1 MTQTITPPD
10 ADPAPRE
17 PAPPATRPATTGPR
31 RWLVS
36 GIALVAAI
44 AAWAAVAAWID
55 DPILPRPLG
64 VFERVVAITVSGE
77 AFTNFASSIG
87 KIAAGFAIA
96 MVFGLVIG
104 FLMGFGRA
112 KQGRVDWGRFMS
124 SYFSLPLFVLGN
136 MPGLTYAVF
145 GLLIFGVGAGGPIVV
160 SALVALPFIAM
171 NVAEGV
177 RSVDGNLLAMC
188 RAFERNRRDVLRH
201 LYLPA
206 LVTFV
211 FAGVRYGFAMA
222 WKVEALTEV
231 FGASDGVGFMIRKAY
246 QEFQVDDMLAWTTL
260 FIVAMILIE
269 RGLAYL
275 ENRFFAWRKDIS

>member
-1 MTQTITPPD
+1 MTQTPTMAPPD
-10 ADPAPRE
+10 AAPVPPRAPRRRRAGTGGR
-17 PAPPATRPATTGPR
+17 PGWPP
-31 RWLVS
+31 RWAVS
-36 GIALVAAI
+36 LMSLALAVG
-44 AAWAAVAAWID
+44 AWAAAAAWID
-55 DPILPRPLG
+55 DPIVPAPG
-64 VFERVVAITVSGE
+64 EVFSRVVAITMSGE

-87 KIAAGFAIA
+87 KIAVGFALA
-96 MVFGLVIG
+96 MVGGLVIG
-104 FLMGFGRA
+104 FVMGRSS
-112 KQGRVDWGRFMS
+112 FMT
-124 SYFSLPLFVLGN
+124 SYFSLPLFVIGN

-145 GLLIFGVGAGGPIVV
+145 GLLIFGVGATGPIVV

-177 RSVDGNLLAMC
+177 RSVDGKLLDMC
-188 RAFERNRRDVLRH
+188 RAFERNRTDIARH

-231 FGASDGVGFMIRKAY
+231 FGARDGVGFMIRRAY
-246 QEFQVDDMLAWTTL
+246 QEFQVDDMLAWTML

-269 RGLAYL
+269 RALAHL
-275 ENRFFAWRKDIS
+275 ENRFFAWRKEVA

>member
-1 MTQTITPPD
+1 VTQTITPAETRPEPD
-10 ADPAPRE
+10 DPAAGARRRR
-17 PAPPATRPATTGPR
+17 TGGRPGGPR

-36 GIALVAAI
+36 GIALILAVG
-44 AAWAAVAAWID
+44 AWAAVAAWVD
-55 DPILPRPLG
+55 DPILPKPYDVL
-64 VFERVVAITVSGE
+64 ERVIAITLSGE

-87 KIAAGFAIA
+87 KIAAGFLIA
-96 MVFGLVIG
+96 MVAGLVIG
-104 FLMGFGRA
+104 FAMGRSP
-112 KQGRVDWGRFMS
+112 FMT

-145 GLLIFGVGAGGPIVV
+145 GLLIFGVGAGGPVVV
-160 SALVALPFIAM
+160 SALVATPFIAI

-177 RSVDGNLLAMC
+177 RSVDGKLLAMC
-188 RAFERNRRDVLRH
+188 HAFERNRRDILRH

-206 LVTFV
+206 LATFV

-231 FGASDGVGFMIRKAY
+231 FGASNGVGFMIRKAY
-246 QEFQVDDMLAWTTL
+246 QEFQVADMLAWTTL
-260 FIVAMILIE
+260 FILAMVLIE

-275 ENRFFAWRKDIS
+275 ENRFFAWRKDLA

>member
-1 MTQTITPPD
+1 MTQTV
-10 ADPAPRE
+10 
-17 PAPPATRPATTGPR
+17 APPENRSVAVESPARRRVRGPIR
-31 RWLVS
+31 RNRWVVS
-36 GIALVAAI
+36 GATLLIALTAWGAL
-44 AAWAAVAAWID
+44 AAWVD
-55 DPILPRPLG
+55 DPILPTPAG
-64 VFERVVAITVSGE
+64 VGEQVYAIVASGE
-77 AFTNFASSIG
+77 ALTNFAASIA

-96 MVFGLVIG
+96 MVGGLVIG
-104 FLMGFGRA
+104 FAMGRS
-112 KQGRVDWGRFMS
+112 RFMT

-188 RAFERNRRDVLRH
+188 HAFERRRTDILRH

-206 LVTFV
+206 LTTFV

-231 FGASDGVGFMIRKAY
+231 FGASSGVGFMIRKAY
-246 QEFQVDDMLAWTTL
+246 QEFRVDDMLAWTAL
-260 FIVAMILIE
+260 FIIAMVLIE
-269 RGLAYL
+269 RGLAAL
-275 ENRFFAWRKDIS
+275 ENRFFAWRKEIA

>member
-1 MTQTITPPD
+1 MTPPD
-10 ADPAPRE
+10 ADPAPRD
-17 PAPPATRPATTGPR
+17 PAPRQRRKRTVASGPR

-36 GIALVAAI
+36 GIALVVAL
-44 AAWAAVAAWID
+44 AAWALVAAWVD
-55 DPILPRPLG
+55 DPILPRPLQ

-87 KIAAGFAIA
+87 KIATGFLIA
-96 MVFGLVIG
+96 MIGGLVIG
-104 FLMGFGRA
+104 FAMGRS
-112 KQGRVDWGRFMS
+112 RFMS

-145 GLLIFGVGAGGPIVV
+145 GLLIFGVGAGGPVVV

-246 QEFQVDDMLAWTTL
+246 QEFQVADMLAWTTL
-260 FIVAMILIE
+260 FIAAMILIE

-275 ENRFFAWRKDIS
+275 ENRFFAWRKEIA

>member
-1 MTQTITPPD
+1 MTDTVVTPTATD
-10 ADPAPRE
+10 VLARATHRT
-17 PAPPATRPATTGPR
+17 ATFGLPP

-36 GIALVAAI
+36 LMVLILTAG
-44 AAWAAVAAWID
+44 AWAAVAAWID
-55 DPILPRPLG
+55 DPIVPSPG
-64 VFERVVAITVSGE
+64 EVFGQVAVIIASGE
-77 AFTNFASSIG
+77 AVTYFAASIT
-87 KIAAGFAIA
+87 KIAAGFALA
-96 MVFGLVIG
+96 MIGGLIIG
-104 FLMGFGRA
+104 FLMGRSS
-112 KQGRVDWGRFMS
+112 FMAT
-124 SYFSLPLFVLGN
+124 YFSLPLFVIGN

-145 GLLIFGVGAGGPIVV
+145 GLLIFGVGPAGPIVV

-177 RSVDGNLLAMC
+177 RSVDGKLLDMC
-188 RAFERNRRDVLRH
+188 RAFERNRWDIARH

-231 FGASDGVGFMIRKAY
+231 FGAREGVGFMIRRAY
-246 QEFQVDDMLAWTTL
+246 QEFQVADMLAWTML

-269 RGLAYL
+269 RALAQL
-275 ENRFFAWRKDIS
+275 ENRFFAWRKEIA

>member
-1 MTQTITPPD
+1 
-10 ADPAPRE
+10 
-17 PAPPATRPATTGPR
+17 
-31 RWLVS
+31 
-36 GIALVAAI
+36 
-44 AAWAAVAAWID
+44 VAAWVN
-55 DPILPRPLG
+55 DPILPQPLN
-64 VFERVVAITVSGE
+64 VFERVIDIIVSGE
-77 AFTNFASSIG
+77 ALTNFASSIG

-96 MVFGLVIG
+96 MVGGLIIG
-104 FLMGFGRA
+104 FVMGRS
-112 KQGRVDWGRFMS
+112 RFMTA
-124 SYFSLPLFVLGN
+124 YFSLPLFVLGS

-145 GLLIFGVGAGGPIVV
+145 GLLIFGVGPGGPIVV

-260 FIVAMILIE
+260 FIVAMVLIE

-275 ENRFFAWRKDIS
+275 ENRFFAWRKEIA

>member
-1 MTQTITPPD
+1 MTQTVAPPNLR
-10 ADPAPRE
+10 PE
-17 PAPPATRPATTGPR
+17 PAHPARRPLRSPLRHR

-36 GIALVAAI
+36 GLTLILALG
-44 AAWAAVAAWID
+44 AWAAAAAWID
-55 DPILPRPLG
+55 DPILPKPSG
-64 VFERVVAITVSGE
+64 VGEQLVAIVVSGE
-77 AFTNFASSIG
+77 ALTNFAASIG

-96 MVFGLVIG
+96 MVGGLLVG
-104 FLMGFGRA
+104 FAMGRS
-112 KQGRVDWGRFMS
+112 RFMAA
-124 SYFSLPLFVLGN
+124 YFSLPLFVLGN

-171 NVAEGV
+171 NVAEGL

-188 RAFERNRRDVLRH
+188 QAFDRSRTDVLRH

-206 LVTFV
+206 LATFV

-231 FGASDGVGFMIRKAY
+231 FGASSGVGFMIRKAY
-246 QEFQVDDMLAWTTL
+246 QEFQVADMLAWTAL
-260 FIVAMILIE
+260 FIIAMVLIE

-275 ENRFFAWRKDIS
+275 ENRFFAWRKEIA

>member
-1 MTQTITPPD
+1 MTQTVALPD
-10 ADPAPRE
+10 AP
-17 PAPPATRPATTGPR
+17 PAPPPAGRRTRRGSGATL
-31 RWLVS
+31 RWLAS
-36 GIALVAAI
+36 GAALLLAL

-55 DPILPRPLG
+55 DPIVPRPAG
-64 VFERVVAITVSGE
+64 VAQQVVAIVGSGE
-77 AFTNFASSIG
+77 ALTNFTTSIA

-96 MVFGLVIG
+96 MAGGLVIG
-104 FLMGFGRA
+104 FAMGRST
-112 KQGRVDWGRFMS
+112 FMT

-160 SALVALPFIAM
+160 SALVALPFIAI

-177 RSVDGNLLAMC
+177 RSVDGKLLSMC
-188 RAFERNRRDVLRH
+188 HAFGRSRTDVLRH

-206 LVTFV
+206 VTTFV

-231 FGASDGVGFMIRKAY
+231 FGASSGVGFMIRKAY
-246 QEFQVDDMLAWTTL
+246 QEFRVDDMLAWTTL
-260 FIVAMILIE
+260 FIIAMVLIE
-269 RGLAYL
+269 RGLAAL
-275 ENRFFAWRKDIS
+275 ENRFFAWRKELV

>member
-1 MTQTITPPD
+1 MTQTITPPTTESEQ
-10 ADPAPRE
+10 PAPRGRKNLG
-17 PAPPATRPATTGPR
+17 PPAGPK

-36 GIALVAAI
+36 GIALIVAI
-44 AAWAAVAAWID
+44 GAWAVVAAWVD
-55 DPILPRPLG
+55 DPILPKPYE
-64 VFERVVAITVSGE
+64 VFERVIAITLSGE
-77 AFTNFASSIG
+77 AFTNFASSIS
-87 KIAAGFAIA
+87 KIAAGFLIA
-96 MVFGLVIG
+96 MVGGLIIG
-104 FLMGFGRA
+104 FAMGRS
-112 KQGRVDWGRFMS
+112 KFMT

-188 RAFERNRRDVLRH
+188 EAFNRNRRDILRH

-206 LVTFV
+206 LATFV

-246 QEFQVDDMLAWTTL
+246 QEFAVADMLAWTTL
-260 FIVAMILIE
+260 FIITMILIE

-275 ENRFFAWRKDIS
+275 ETRFFAWRKDLA

>member
-1 MTQTITPPD
+1 VTQTITPPD

-17 PAPPATRPATTGPR
+17 PAPRSRRKWAAVPAPR

-36 GIALVAAI
+36 GIALVV
-44 AAWAAVAAWID
+44 AVAAWAIVAAWVN
-55 DPILPRPLG
+55 DPILPRPLD
-64 VFERVVAITVSGE
+64 VFERVVAITASGE
-77 AFTNFASSIG
+77 AFTNFASSIS
-87 KIAAGFAIA
+87 KIATGFLIA
-96 MVFGLVIG
+96 MAGGLVIG
-104 FLMGFGRA
+104 FAMGRS
-112 KQGRVDWGRFMS
+112 KFMS

-145 GLLIFGVGAGGPIVV
+145 GLLIFGVGAGGPVVV

-246 QEFQVDDMLAWTTL
+246 QEFQVADMLAWTTL

-269 RGLAYL
+269 RGLAHL
-275 ENRFFAWRKDIS
+275 ENRFFAWRKEIA

>member
-10 ADPAPRE
+10 ADPAQRD
-17 PAPPATRPATTGPR
+17 PAPRPRRKWTGGSGPR

-36 GIALVAAI
+36 GIALVVAL
-44 AAWAAVAAWID
+44 AAWAVVAAVVN
-55 DPILPRPLG
+55 DPILPRPLD
-64 VFERVVAITVSGE
+64 VFERVVTITASGE

-96 MVFGLVIG
+96 MTGGLVIG
-104 FLMGFGRA
+104 FAMGRS
-112 KQGRVDWGRFMS
+112 KFMS

-145 GLLIFGVGAGGPIVV
+145 GLLIFGVGAGGPVVV

-246 QEFQVDDMLAWTTL
+246 QEFQVADMLAWTTL
-260 FIVAMILIE
+260 FIVAMVLIE

-275 ENRFFAWRKDIS
+275 ENRFFAWRKEIA

>member
-1 MTQTITPPD
+1 MTQTVTARPAQREPRDTPPR
-10 ADPAPRE
+10 AAVH
-17 PAPPATRPATTGPR
+17 RPWGSR

-36 GIALVAAI
+36 GLALIGAVGLWAL
-44 AAWAAVAAWID
+44 AAVIVN
-55 DPILPRPLG
+55 DPILPNPAD
-64 VFERVVAITVSGE
+64 VADRVLAIVVSGE
-77 AFTNFASSIG
+77 ALTNFAASIA

-96 MVFGLVIG
+96 MVIGLLIG
-104 FLMGFGRA
+104 FAMGRS
-112 KQGRVDWGRFMS
+112 KFMT

-160 SALVALPFIAM
+160 SALVATPFIAM

-188 RAFERNRRDVLRH
+188 HAFERRRSDILRH

-206 LVTFV
+206 VTTFV

-231 FGASDGVGFMIRKAY
+231 FGASSGVGFMIRKAY
-246 QEFQVDDMLAWTTL
+246 QEFQVDDMLAWTAL
-260 FIVAMILIE
+260 FIIAMVLIE
-269 RGLAYL
+269 RGLAHL
-275 ENRFFAWRKDIS
+275 ENRFFAWRKEIA

>member
-1 MTQTITPPD
+1 VTQTITPPD
-10 ADPAPRE
+10 ADPAPRD
-17 PAPPATRPATTGPR
+17 PALRPRRKWVGSPGPR
-31 RWLVS
+31 RWVVS
-36 GIALVAAI
+36 GIALVV
-44 AAWAAVAAWID
+44 AVAAWAIVAAWVN
-55 DPILPRPLG
+55 DPILPRPLD
-64 VFERVVAITVSGE
+64 VFERVLAITASGE

-87 KIAAGFAIA
+87 KIATGFLIA
-96 MVFGLVIG
+96 MAGGLVIG
-104 FLMGFGRA
+104 FAMGRS
-112 KQGRVDWGRFMS
+112 KFMS

-201 LYLPA
+201 LYVPA

-246 QEFQVDDMLAWTTL
+246 QEFQVADMLAWTTL

-269 RGLAYL
+269 RGLAHL
-275 ENRFFAWRKDIS
+275 ENRFFAWRKEIA

>member
-1 MTQTITPPD
+1 VTQTITPPD
-10 ADPAPRE
+10 ANPAPRD
-17 PAPPATRPATTGPR
+17 PAPPATRPATAGPR

-36 GIALVAAI
+36 GIALVVAI

-104 FLMGFGRA
+104 FLMGRS
-112 KQGRVDWGRFMS
+112 RFMS

-275 ENRFFAWRKDIS
+275 ENRFFAWRKGIS

>member
-1 MTQTITPPD
+1 MTHTVSRPES
-10 ADPAPRE
+10 DPAPPE
-17 PAPPATRPATTGPR
+17 LKSPADVSNPAAGPR

-36 GIALVAAI
+36 GVALVAAVAAWALVAAI
-44 AAWAAVAAWID
+44 VA
-55 DPILPRPLG
+55 DPILPRPLD
-64 VFERVVAITVSGE
+64 VFDRVVAITVSGE

-87 KIAAGFAIA
+87 KIAVGFAIA
-96 MVFGLVIG
+96 MVGGLVIG
-104 FLMGFGRA
+104 FAMGRS
-112 KQGRVDWGRFMS
+112 RFMS

-206 LVTFV
+206 LATFV

-246 QEFQVDDMLAWTTL
+246 QEFQVDDMLAWTAL
-260 FIVAMILIE
+260 FIIAMVLIE
-269 RGLAYL
+269 RGLAFL
-275 ENRFFAWRKDIS
+275 ETRFFAWRKDIA

>member
-1 MTQTITPPD
+1 MTPPD
-10 ADPAPRE
+10 ADPAQRD
-17 PAPPATRPATTGPR
+17 PAPRPRRKWTGGPGPR

-36 GIALVAAI
+36 GIALVAAV
-44 AAWAAVAAWID
+44 AAWALVAAWVN
-55 DPILPRPLG
+55 DPILPRPLD
-64 VFERVVAITVSGE
+64 VFERVVAITASGE

-96 MVFGLVIG
+96 MAGGLVIG
-104 FLMGFGRA
+104 FAMGRS
-112 KQGRVDWGRFMS
+112 RFMS

-145 GLLIFGVGAGGPIVV
+145 GLLIFGVGAGGPVVV

-246 QEFQVDDMLAWTTL
+246 QEFQVADMLAWTTL
-260 FIVAMILIE
+260 FIVAMVLIE

-275 ENRFFAWRKDIS
+275 ENRFFAWRKEIA

>member
-1 MTQTITPPD
+1 VTQTIEAPAVEAERPP
-10 ADPAPRE
+10 
-17 PAPPATRPATTGPR
+17 TGPR
-31 RWLVS
+31 RWVVS
-36 GIALVAAI
+36 GIALLVALAG
-44 AAWAAVAAWID
+44 WAAVAAWID
-55 DPILPRPLG
+55 DPIVPRPAAVG
-64 VFERVVAITVSGE
+64 AQIIEITVSGA
-77 AFTNFASSIG
+77 AFTNFASSIS
-87 KIAAGFAIA
+87 KIAAGFLIA
-96 MVFGLVIG
+96 MVAGLVIG
-104 FLMGFGRA
+104 FLMGHG
-112 KQGRVDWGRFMS
+112 WGKNGGEKSSRFMT
-124 SYFSLPLFVLGN
+124 SYFSIPLFVLGN

-160 SALVALPFIAM
+160 SALVATPFIAM

-188 RAFERNRRDVLRH
+188 QAFERNRRDILRH

-206 LVTFV
+206 LATFV

-246 QEFQVDDMLAWTTL
+246 QEFQVADMLAWTGL
-260 FIVAMILIE
+260 FIITMILIE

-275 ENRFFAWRKDIS
+275 ENRFFAWRKDLT

>member
-1 MTQTITPPD
+1 MTQTIVPPD
-10 ADPAPRE
+10 TEPAPRK
-17 PAPPATRPATTGPR
+17 PVPGSRKRKARAAGPR
-31 RWLVS
+31 RWIVS
-36 GIALVAAI
+36 GVALI
-44 AAWAAVAAWID
+44 TAVAAWAVVAAWVN
-55 DPILPRPLG
+55 DPILPQPLN
-64 VFERVVAITVSGE
+64 VFERVIDIIVSGE
-77 AFTNFASSIG
+77 ALTNFASSIG

-96 MVFGLVIG
+96 MVGGLIIG
-104 FLMGFGRA
+104 FVMGRS
-112 KQGRVDWGRFMS
+112 RFMTA
-124 SYFSLPLFVLGN
+124 YFSLPLFVLGS

-145 GLLIFGVGAGGPIVV
+145 GLLIFGVGPGGPIVV

-246 QEFQVDDMLAWTTL
+246 QEFQVGDMLAWTML
-260 FIVAMILIE
+260 FIVAMVLIE

-275 ENRFFAWRKDIS
+275 ENRFFAWRKEIA

>member
-10 ADPAPRE
+10 AAAVRDDS
-17 PAPPATRPATTGPR
+17 TRRRRGSAGPR

-36 GIALVAAI
+36 GAALLLAVAV
-44 AAWAAVAAWID
+44 WAVVAAWVD
-55 DPILPRPLG
+55 DPILPQPLD
-64 VFERVVAITVSGE
+64 VFERVVAIVASGE
-77 AFTNFASSIG
+77 AVTNFASSIG
-87 KIAAGFAIA
+87 KIAAGFLIA
-96 MVFGLVIG
+96 MSAGLVVG
-104 FLMGFGRA
+104 YAMGRSRFLT
-112 KQGRVDWGRFMS
+112 

-160 SALVALPFIAM
+160 SALVALPFIAI

-177 RSVDGNLLAMC
+177 RSVDGKLLAMC
-188 RAFERNRRDVLRH
+188 QAFERNRRDVLRH

-206 LVTFV
+206 LATFV

-231 FGASDGVGFMIRKAY
+231 FGASNGVGFMIRKAY
-246 QEFQVDDMLAWTTL
+246 QEFQVADMLAWTAL
-260 FIVAMILIE
+260 FIAAMILVE
-269 RGLAYL
+269 RALAYL
-275 ENRFFAWRKDIS
+275 ENRFFAWRKEIA

>member
-1 MTQTITPPD
+1 MTQTIVPPD
-10 ADPAPRE
+10 TEPAPRDPAPGSRRRLARE
-17 PAPPATRPATTGPR
+17 TGPR
-31 RWLVS
+31 RWVVS
-36 GIALVAAI
+36 GVALIV
-44 AAWAAVAAWID
+44 AVAAWAVIAAWVN
-55 DPILPRPLG
+55 DPILPQPLD
-64 VFERVVAITVSGE
+64 VFDRVVAITVSGE

-87 KIAAGFAIA
+87 KIAVGFAIA
-96 MVFGLVIG
+96 MVGGLIIG
-104 FLMGFGRA
+104 FVMGRS
-112 KQGRVDWGRFMS
+112 RFMT

-246 QEFQVDDMLAWTTL
+246 QEFRVDDMLAWTTL
-260 FIVAMILIE
+260 FIVAMVLIE
-269 RGLAYL
+269 RGLAHL
-275 ENRFFAWRKDIS
+275 ENRFFAWRKEIA

>member
-1 MTQTITPPD
+1 MTQTITAPD
-10 ADPAPRE
+10 AQPTPRDPAPKTRRRRMRG
-17 PAPPATRPATTGPR
+17 PAGPR

-36 GIALVAAI
+36 LIGLIAAIGGWAVVAA
-44 AAWAAVAAWID
+44 VVD
-55 DPILPRPLG
+55 DPILPRPAAVL
-64 VFERVVAITVSGE
+64 EKVVAITMSGE

-96 MVFGLVIG
+96 MVGGLVIG
-104 FLMGFGRA
+104 FVMGRS
-112 KQGRVDWGRFMS
+112 RFMT

-177 RSVDGNLLAMC
+177 RSVDGSLLSMC
-188 RAFERNRRDVLRH
+188 HAFGRNRRDILRH

-206 LVTFV
+206 LTTFV

-246 QEFQVDDMLAWTTL
+246 QEFQVADMLAWTTL
-260 FIVAMILIE
+260 FIVAMVLIE

-275 ENRFFAWRKDIS
+275 ENRFFAWRKEIA